1 MIFLQTNTDVLTFIK
16 KFQFFLSTFFPQGKM
31 EWGLMILF
39 TLLYGTLAS
48 YISLNYT
55 IVLDNRIPWD
65 AYFSFDNRAI
75 VMTGGGFE
83 RHPLANY
90 FFDYIRKFALLLSG
104 GQMNSIFRLVLSLLS
119 SLTISLVMVQIY
131 KYLKNIIG
139 LPTKLGLLI
148 VVFFSLFS
156 TNLLLSFTP
165 ETYTYTLLFLCVF
178 NYYAALKLKKS
189 QSLSLGVLTSATIAL
204 GGLTITNASKVFLP
218 VLFEKGLFSSWRKV
232 LNAAFRSVLAASI
245 FFFLYLARLK
255 FDLSRILEKTASQ
268 YEKFSQPKV
277 TPIWD
282 MVASWFFG
290 GNVLF
295 PSFFLRDYHNKKG
308 FEYKALFMDV
318 YTSIVPYV
326 FIAVLVGLI
335 IWSTIKN
342 RKNTL
347 VQVLCWSFAV
357 DLTIHCI
364 LKFGLHTSYIY
375 GGHFVF
381 VYPLLIGWLL
391 YVYRDRNGMQSFL
404 VSLLGIMAVY
414 LSLNNLFRM
423 QEFFEFLELYYQ
435 VK

>member
-1 MIFLQTNTDVLTFIK
+1 MTFNK
-16 KFQFFLSTFFPQGKM
+16 KIQFFLATFFPQGRM
-31 EWGLMILF
+31 EWGLMIVF

-48 YISLNYT
+48 YISLNYA
-55 IVLDNRIPWD
+55 IVFDNRIPWD

-90 FFDYIRKFALLLSG
+90 FFDFIRKFALLISG
-104 GQMNSIFRLVLSLLS
+104 GQMNSIFRLVLSFLS
-119 SLTISLVMVQIY
+119 SLAVSLVLVQIY
-131 KYLKNIIG
+131 KYLKNIIE

-178 NYYAALKLKKS
+178 NYYAGLKLKKS
-189 QSLSLGVLTSATIAL
+189 QPLSFGALTSATIAI

-218 VLFEKGLFSSWRKV
+218 ILFEKGLFYSWRKI
-232 LNAAFRSVLAASI
+232 LNAAIRSVLAASI
-245 FFFLYLARLK
+245 FLFLYLARLK
-255 FDLSRILEKTASQ
+255 FDLSRIFEKTVSQ

-277 TPIWD
+277 TPFWD

-308 FEYKALFMDV
+308 FEYKAIFMDV
-318 YTSIVPYV
+318 YTSFVPYL
-326 FIAVLVGLI
+326 FIAVLVGLL

-342 RKNTL
+342 RKNPL
-347 VQVLCWSFAV
+347 VQVLFWSFV
-357 DLTIHCI
+357 IDIIIHCI

-375 GGHFVF
+375 GGHFIF
-381 VYPLLIGWLL
+381 VYPLLIGWMLHA
-391 YVYRDRNGMQSFL
+391 YQDKKGMQSL
-404 VSLLGIMAVY
+404 LLSLLGIMVVY
-414 LSLNNLFRM
+414 LFLNNLFRM
-423 QEFFEFLELYYQ
+423 QEFFEFLQLYYL